1 MNRRDYVLIFSSSYF
16 LVLLL
21 FHMALITEGK
31 ETTMRAIVQ
40 DEPGGPQTM
49 KLGHVPRPTVGATQ
63 VLIQVHY
70 TALNRADTLQRKG
83 AYPPPPGESNIMGLE
98 TAGVIKAI
106 GSGCTRGFKYVIFIN
121 VYIKWRTAICLLSG
135 REGKCLP
142 PPISVEPEVN

>member
-98 TAGVIKAI
+98 TAGVIEAI
-106 GSGCTRGFKYVIFIN
+106 GSGCTRGFKYVIC
-121 VYIKWRTAICLLSG
+121 Y
-135 REGKCLP
+135 KCLY
-142 PPISVEPEVN
+142 